1 MERHKRRG
9 TTVSHVIDIIDD
21 KMKAILGG
29 CLIIIIIIIIAF
41 L

>member
-9 TTVSHVIDIIDD
+9 TTVSHIDIIDD